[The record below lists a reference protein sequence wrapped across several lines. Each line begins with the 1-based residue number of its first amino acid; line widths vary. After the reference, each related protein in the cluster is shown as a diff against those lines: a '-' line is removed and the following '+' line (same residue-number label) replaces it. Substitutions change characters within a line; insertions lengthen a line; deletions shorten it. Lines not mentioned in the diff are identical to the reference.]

1 MQSNLLLQHEVASSL
16 TLTLTPG
23 TDSKVHVNIN
33 IYNDYY
39 NGFNTNWIWIFCN
52 GIDCVFESYDI
63 YKLASNLSINYCT
76 KESWL
81 MNYVFFMN
89 TCSYNANFLVF

>member
-1 MQSNLLLQHEVASSL
+1 MQTNLLLQHEVASSL

-39 NGFNTNWIWIFCN
+39 NGFNTN
-52 GIDCVFESYDI
+52 
-63 YKLASNLSINYCT
+63 
-76 KESWL
+76 
-81 MNYVFFMN
+81 
-89 TCSYNANFLVF
+89 